1 MIANVVCSCITCK
14 NILFMRETSILLDCP
29 NETGPKYVFELW
41 ILRSQIRH
49 DLIPLPLFQ
58 LSMHR

>member
-1 MIANVVCSCITCK
+1 
-14 NILFMRETSILLDCP
+14 MRETSILLDCP
-29 NETGPKYVFELW
+29 NETGPMYVFELW
-41 ILRSQIRH
+41 ILRGQIRH